1 MSYTAAVMTISDK
14 GYAGHQREDT
24 SSPNLCRIVKEYGY
38 ELAYTSIVPDDME
51 MIKTELIRCC
61 DELKINLILTA
72 GGTGFS
78 PVTSSS
84 RPPWQSLSAPAPA
97 YPRKCVPN
105 LCASLPRAAWAA
117 VQQVSES
124 RALSSIFPAARR
136 PLRKIFFSVI
146 SAVDHGLEMPLGE
159 GSADCAAS
167 AK

>member
-78 PVTSSS
+78 PRDIIPEATMAVVERSSPGIPEEMRAES
-84 RPPWQSLSAPAPA
+84 LRITPKGCLGRSAAGIRKQSLII
-97 YPRKCVPN
+97 N
-105 LCASLPRAAWAA
+105 LPGSKKAS
-117 VQQVSES
+117 EEN
-124 RALSSIFPAARR
+124 
-136 PLRKIFFSVI
+136 IFFS
-146 SAVDHGLEMPLGE
+146 HQRR
-159 GSADCAAS
+159 
-167 AK
+167 